1 MDGHQANPRQEGW
14 KNVIGSVSD
23 CELDWLR
30 ADLQHIEPGM
40 PIIGFIH
47 IPLVSTF
54 TERRGEHPLSAPW
67 WEVVNYDAVI
77 DVFAEHN
84 TKLILQGHLHEN
96 ERIHYRGIDFIT
108 SGAVCGSWWRDV
120 LNFDGSP
127 RGYQI
132 VSVVEDEVT
141 SLYKSTGFPLN
152 HQLRIE
158 APEVD
163 KPKARRY
170 RLGSMCSMAQ
180 RRRGW
185 NTPSTRGSGN
195 RWPSARPT
203 LPIQRDPVLTT
214 GKQLSARKTCHAG
227 PTC

>member
-1 MDGHQANPRQEGW
+1 
-14 KNVIGSVSD
+14 
-23 CELDWLR
+23 
-30 ADLQHIEPGM
+30 M

-54 TERRGEHPLSAPW
+54 TERRGEHPLSVPW
-67 WEVVNYDAVI
+67 WEVVNYNEVI

-163 KPKARRY
+163 KPKAAKIPIGVSVFDGTAETRVEY
-170 RLGSMCSMAQ
+170 AINQGEWQPMAFS
-180 RRRGW
+180 
-185 NTPSTRGSGN
+185 STHLTYTTRSCPHYWKATVRTEN
-195 RWPSARPT
+195 
-203 LPIQRDPVLTT
+203 LPCGAHLLKV
-214 GKQLSARKTCHAG
+214 
-227 PTC
+227 